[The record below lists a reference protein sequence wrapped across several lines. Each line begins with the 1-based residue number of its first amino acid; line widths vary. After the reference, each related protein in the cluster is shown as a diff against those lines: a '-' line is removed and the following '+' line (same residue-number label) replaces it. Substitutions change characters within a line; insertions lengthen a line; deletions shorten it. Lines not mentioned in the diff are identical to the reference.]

1 MATATTAGGPSARTR
16 CREQRSA
23 VIGGPA
29 ASAKFAPDQALSAA
43 YHHATSHR
51 ALIFLPRV
59 VLMGDVA
66 WLSLPTPEFWPALEV
81 GFLDLTADACFW
93 LLVPTAR
100 IRSAP
105 SLLPDLATLSASLLI
120 TPVFNLFNL
129 FSDPIAASA
138 FQIGTVSD

>member
-1 MATATTAGGPSARTR
+1 M
-16 CREQRSA
+16 
-23 VIGGPA
+23 IGGPA

-81 GFLDLTADACFW
+81 GFTALGACF
-93 LLVPTAR
+93 LVT
-100 IRSAP
+100 SADC
-105 SLLPDLATLSASLLI
+105 SNT
-120 TPVFNLFNL
+120 FG
-129 FSDPIAASA
+129 A
-138 FQIGTVSD
+138 FAVT